1 MEDSTRVSVETDEEY
16 ESGRFHEDSG
26 EVSVGDTTFRFSVDS
41 PDDAADGEESTPD
54 DEGGRAPDGDVDGSG
69 SDDPRRIG
77 PLSAIPSKSTIRC
90 EAMNGRRGTEV
101 ILQRSG
107 DEVLAW
113 RNSCP
118 HEPQVRLDPGGG
130 ALVYGDQ
137 IVCREHGARF
147 QCDDGFCT
155 SGPCRGQELDPI
167 EVEIRGDDVY
177 LSDDRFEAGNLLEK
191 DVI

>member
-1 MEDSTRVSVETDEEY
+1 MEDSTRVSVETDEEF

-26 EVSVGDTTFRFSVDS
+26 EVSVGDTTFRFSVDAPS
-41 PDDAADGEESTPD
+41 DDAAADEEGPNPNDNRTEGPGD
-54 DEGGRAPDGDVDGSG
+54 DADMSESA
-69 SDDPRRIG
+69 DPRRIG

-90 EAMNGRRGTEV
+90 EAVKGRRGVEV
-101 ILQRSG
+101 ILQRNG
-107 DEVLAW
+107 DDVLAW

-130 ALVYGDQ
+130 ALVYGDK

-147 QCDDGFCT
+147 ECDDGFCT

-167 EVEIRGDDVY
+167 GVEVRDTGVY
-177 LSDDRFEAGNLLEK
+177 LSDDRFEAGNLLE
-191 DVI
+191 